1 VADTETHP
9 GTEPPAAPP
18 PGSAGEAGAGPKLSG
33 LRDFRLLWIGG
44 LLAALGSQMSGL
56 ALPLLVL
63 RQTGSAAEA
72 GLVESVAVVS
82 MLATMLPGGALAD
95 RFERR
100 RLMQVC
106 DVVTTL
112 LCAAL
117 TLCVLTGH
125 TPLVLVLAVVLA
137 GAVLGNL
144 YLPAAPALLR
154 ALVPDGQLGR
164 ASSRLQARSAAAKL
178 VAPVIGGGLFAWH
191 AAAPFAAETLGLVAS
206 ATCLTLIRTK
216 SYPNGAPGARAKG
229 AAQAAAKAA
238 RAGAQA
244 AAQAHV
250 PVVGSAAVAT
260 PAAGEL
266 VDAALI
272 DETPAVMAHIADP
285 PTDSAPGSAE
295 RVDARA
301 ADARAA
307 DAAPVTTPTGPA
319 VPTAPAK
326 PRKQRGE
333 GAMTAGLAFLWRQPY
348 LRTVL
353 LVFGIGMNMAFSAMM
368 FAALAAASHGGS
380 SGVDSGTVVSLT
392 AVGSLTGALVA
403 PRVDGRFSAG
413 TLITATCWACAGAV
427 VVMAVDQNILL
438 MGAVCAAT
446 MVLAAIASI
455 GFRTSLLLATPQ
467 DRVGRVQSAA
477 GFLSSIAQPAGPV
490 VGGALL
496 GAYGARHAFA
506 ALAAVFAV
514 CALIVMLSPSVRRG
528 PTPAGAA
535 DAAATGPAPSV
546 S

>member
-1 VADTETHP
+1 
-9 GTEPPAAPP
+9 
-18 PGSAGEAGAGPKLSG
+18 
-33 LRDFRLLWIGG
+33 
-44 LLAALGSQMSGL
+44 
-56 ALPLLVL
+56 
-63 RQTGSAAEA
+63 
-72 GLVESVAVVS
+72 
-82 MLATMLPGGALAD
+82 
-95 RFERR
+95 
-100 RLMQVC
+100 
-106 DVVTTL
+106 
-112 LCAAL
+112 
-117 TLCVLTGH
+117 
-125 TPLVLVLAVVLA
+125 VLAVVLA

-206 ATCLTLIRTK
+206 ATCLTLIRTR
-216 SYPNGAPGARAKG
+216 SYPNGAPGARS
-229 AAQAAAKAA
+229 AA
-238 RAGAQA
+238 RAAGDA
-244 AAQAHV
+244 AG
-250 PVVGSAAVAT
+250 VVGSPTGTTPGKTASVDATAFDAA
-260 PAAGEL
+260 L
-266 VDAALI
+266 VDAAFV
-272 DETPAVMAHIADP
+272 DELPAVMAHVADP
-285 PTDSAPGSAE
+285 LTISTPAAE
-295 RVDARA
+295 KPVDPA
-301 ADARAA
+301 
-307 DAAPVTTPTGPA
+307 TPAT
-319 VPTAPAK
+319 PTAPTPPAAQQVGPATVPPTPK
-326 PRKQRGE
+326 RTRGD

-514 CALIVMLSPSVRRG
+514 CALIVMLAPSVRRG
-528 PTPAGAA
+528 PAPAAQ
-535 DAAATGPAPSV
+535 AAAPTGPAS
-546 S
+546 SIS